1 MNISGIEID
10 VIKKNIKHLHI
21 IVIPP
26 NGDVRI
32 SAPFSA
38 SDDTIRLFAI
48 SKIAWIREQAAK
60 YRNQLRQ
67 SVREYVSGESH
78 YLWGK
83 RYRLEVKYTNGN
95 NSVIPRGNKIILL
108 IHSDS
113 TQKNRDSTMKNWYRK
128 QLRSKLPLLFEA
140 WEKRIGVHAD
150 DIKIKDML
158 TKWGTCSIKAKRIWI
173 NLQLVKKPP
182 ECLEYIVVHE
192 LIHLKEKAH
201 NNHFIALMDEF
212 LPDWRDRKEI
222 LNDFIMDQYVSN
234 NEKTKNGE
242 CNYG

>member
-10 VIKKNIKHLHI
+10 VIKKDIKHLHI
-21 IVIPP
+21 IIIPP

-32 SAPFSA
+32 SAPFSV
-38 SDDTIRLFAI
+38 SDDAIRLFAI
-48 SKIAWIREQAAK
+48 SKIAWIKDQTTK

-83 RYRLEVKYTNGN
+83 RYRLEVRYTNGN
-95 NSVIPRGNKIILL
+95 NSVMPKGNKIILTVRP
-108 IHSDS
+108 DS
-113 TQKNRDSTMKNWYRK
+113 TQKSRDSTMKNWYRK
-128 QLRSKLPLLFEA
+128 QLRLKLPLLFET
-140 WEKRIGVHAD
+140 WEDKIGVKTN

-158 TKWGTCSIKAKRIWI
+158 TKWGTCSVKAKRIWI

-201 NNHFIALMDEF
+201 NNHFVALMDEF
-212 LPDWRDRKEI
+212 LPDWRARKEL
-222 LNDFIMDQYVSN
+222 LNNFIMDQYVSN
-234 NEKTKNGE
+234 DGE
-242 CNYG
+242 TV